1 MLQTND
7 KQNEIQGISN
17 FMIFLL
23 DKLSG
28 PEYKK
33 ILKLQLDYLEQ
44 VIKSK
49 HKFIK
54 ET

>member
-1 MLQTND
+1 MLRTND
-7 KQNEIQGISN
+7 NQNEISN

-49 HKFIK
+49 HKFIQ
-54 ET
+54 EA